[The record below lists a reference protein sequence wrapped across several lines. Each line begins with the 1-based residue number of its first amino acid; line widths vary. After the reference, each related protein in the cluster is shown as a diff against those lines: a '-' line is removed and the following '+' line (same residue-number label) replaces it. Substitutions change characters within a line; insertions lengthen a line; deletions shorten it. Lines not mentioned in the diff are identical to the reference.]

1 VMVVVKAGSLSFSL
15 SAMPYL
21 CLSPSLSLFSVAL
34 TDDGRDWVT
43 AAQSEM
49 GGTSG
54 TRRQRSVMVVMK
66 GALYVHAFEIWL
78 LGRNLVFWF
87 YFLNLFMLKCH
98 IFIGGQTRG
107 FFAISGRKLS
117 SKGKY

>member
-1 VMVVVKAGSLSFSL
+1 
-15 SAMPYL
+15 
-21 CLSPSLSLFSVAL
+21 
-34 TDDGRDWVT
+34 
-43 AAQSEM
+43 M

-66 GALYVHAFEIWL
+66 GALYVHAFEISL

-98 IFIGGQTRG
+98 IFIDGQTRG

-117 SKGKY
+117 SKGKYRVITRRYGTPNHIHIRQHVDRES

>member
-1 VMVVVKAGSLSFSL
+1 MVVVKAGSLSFSL

-43 AAQSEM
+43 ATQSEM

-66 GALYVHAFEIWL
+66 GALYVHAFEI
-78 LGRNLVFWF
+78 
-87 YFLNLFMLKCH
+87 
-98 IFIGGQTRG
+98 
-107 FFAISGRKLS
+107 
-117 SKGKY
+117 